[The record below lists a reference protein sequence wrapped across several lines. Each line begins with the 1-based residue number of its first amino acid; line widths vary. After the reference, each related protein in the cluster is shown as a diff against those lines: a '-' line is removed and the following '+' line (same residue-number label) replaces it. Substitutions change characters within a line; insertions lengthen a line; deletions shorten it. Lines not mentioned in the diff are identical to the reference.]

1 MARHQPFRDSRSAI
15 RGREP
20 RTLNTD
26 RWATQSRPLLLKH
39 LGLQSRKLMNK
50 VILSGRLGADP
61 EVRTANSGTMV
72 AKLRMATNGR
82 QKNADG
88 NWETST
94 DWHNVV
100 AFGKTAELVDNYAPK
115 GKELVVEGK
124 LKTNHYEDRDGNKRY
139 ATEVIADNIELV
151 GARVEK
157 TNNETHSNNG
167 GGVDLPF

>member
-1 MARHQPFRDSRSAI
+1 
-15 RGREP
+15 
-20 RTLNTD
+20 
-26 RWATQSRPLLLKH
+26 
-39 LGLQSRKLMNK
+39 
-50 VILSGRLGADP
+50 
-61 EVRTANSGTMV
+61 MV

-115 GKELVVEGK
+115 GKEIVVEGR
-124 LKTNHYEDRDGNKRY
+124 LQTRNYEDRDGNKRY

-167 GGVDLPF
+167 GELEIPF

>member
-1 MARHQPFRDSRSAI
+1 
-15 RGREP
+15 
-20 RTLNTD
+20 
-26 RWATQSRPLLLKH
+26 
-39 LGLQSRKLMNK
+39 MNK
-50 VILSGRLGADP
+50 VILAGRLGADP

-88 NWETST
+88 SWETST
-94 DWHNVV
+94 EWHNVV
-100 AFGKTAELVDNYAPK
+100 AFGKTAELMDKYAPK
-115 GKELVVEGK
+115 GKEIVVEGR
-124 LKTNHYEDRDGNKRY
+124 LQTRNYEDRDGNKRY

-167 GGVDLPF
+167 GVDLPF